1 MKLTDKRLDR
11 VDGNSKELLSRSIC
25 YAAKYGDYCPICD
38 PDDKRLGPMACIMVE
53 EFRVEAEAAI
63 RAMKGY

>member
-11 VDGNSKELLSRSIC
+11 VARSIC
-25 YAAKYGDYCPICD
+25 YAAKFGDYCPICD
-38 PDDKRLGPMACIMVE
+38 SDDKRLGPMACTMVE
-53 EFRVEAEAAI
+53 EFKVEAEAAI

>member
-1 MKLTDKRLDR
+1 MKLTDKRLDK
-11 VDGNSKELLSRSIC
+11 VARSIC

-38 PDDKRLGPMACIMVE
+38 PDDKRLGPMACTMVK
-53 EFRVEAEAAI
+53 EFEKEADAAI

>member
-1 MKLTDKRLDR
+1 MTLTDKRTDR
-11 VDGNSKELLSRSIC
+11 VARAIC

-38 PDDKRLGPMACIMVE
+38 PDARELGPLACTMVE

-63 RAMKGY
+63 KAMKGY